1 VTTRILL
8 VDDERLL
15 RTGFSMILRSEP
27 DLAVVG
33 EAADGEAAVT
43 AVAELHPD
51 VVLMDIRMPG
61 LDGLEATRRI
71 VASGSPARILVLT
84 TFDLDTYVYAAL
96 AAGASGFLLKDTPE
110 DQLIGAIRAIAAGNG
125 LFAPSVTRR
134 LIQHFAGQTPTP
146 TRTTALDSL
155 TEREREILKLLG
167 GALSNAEIAG
177 VLYISEHTVRTHV
190 ARILA
195 KLHLHDRAQAIVV
208 AYETG
213 LIRAGDPRQVSR
225 TPRH

>member
-1 VTTRILL
+1 MSIRILL

-15 RTGFSMILRSEP
+15 RTGFSMILRCEP
-27 DLAVVG
+27 DLAVIG
-33 EAADGEAAVT
+33 EAADGHE
-43 AVAELHPD
+43 AVAAAAELNPD

-71 VASGSPARILVLT
+71 LASGSQARILVLT

-110 DQLIGAIRAIAAGNG
+110 DQLIGAIRAVAAGNG

-134 LIQHFAGQTPTP
+134 LIQHFALQNSASSQAPV
-146 TRTTALDSL
+146 LSSL
-155 TEREREILKLLG
+155 TDREQEILKLLAA
-167 GALSNAEIAG
+167 ALSNADIAAL
-177 VLYISEHTVRTHV
+177 LYISEHTVRTHV

-195 KLHLHDRAQAIVV
+195 KLQLHDRAQAIVV

-213 LIRAGDPRQVSR
+213 LVRAGEPPQGRSSR
-225 TPRH
+225 LR

>member
-1 VTTRILL
+1 VTIRILL

-27 DLAVVG
+27 GLAVIG
-33 EAADGEAAVT
+33 EAADGHEAVT
-43 AVAELHPD
+43 AAAELKPD
-51 VVLMDIRMPG
+51 VILMDIRMPG

-71 VASGSPARILVLT
+71 LASGSPARILVLT
-84 TFDLDTYVYAAL
+84 TFDLDSYVYAAL

-125 LFAPSVTRR
+125 LFAPTVTRR
-134 LIQHFAGQTPTP
+134 LIQHFAVQHPAP
-146 TRTTALDSL
+146 VEVPAVDPL
-155 TEREREILKLLG
+155 TDREREILKLLAS
-167 GALSNAEIAG
+167 ALTNAEIAAA
-177 VLYISEHTVRTHV
+177 LYISEHTVRTHV

-195 KLHLHDRAQAIVV
+195 KLQLHDRAQAIVV

-213 LIRAGDPRQVSR
+213 LVRAGEAAHVSR
-225 TPRH
+225 TSGS